1 MVGAKKPGHY
11 FQGNFAC
18 QRCLKGWDRRDFAY
32 LKELLAASKTK
43 PLGDEESK
51 RLRAYQ
57 ASNEKK
63 REATKGQRQR
73 AVEAKGL
80 KAVWLQEQLHNLTR
94 QVKDSTHVNR
104 RNARN
109 QASARSYQN
118 SLAKG
123 GQKKKSGGAR
133 LQGKYLKY
141 TPKVKTLLEQSL
153 LFLGKVFEDWLVPV
167 DIDTIHFYWDLL
179 CKRELKRGRKYIMT
193 DGTKVQETEYA
204 NDNPN
209 SRIKYAK
216 VEYKDIRARLCETT
230 EGCKKAVLIK
240 SEECKLVVS
249 ENNKERFQSLKVQ
262 TTTHQEFVKII
273 LEEFYERIETVLPEL
288 LVVTA
293 AGGEPP
299 KRSSNQQSQMKS
311 FFSPVPTKK
320 QKVSATVTVTPKV

>member
-1 MVGAKKPGHY
+1 MPYYCMVGAKKPGHY

-153 LFLGKVFEDWLVPV
+153 LFLGKVFED
-167 DIDTIHFYWDLL
+167 
-179 CKRELKRGRKYIMT
+179 
-193 DGTKVQETEYA
+193 
-204 NDNPN
+204 
-209 SRIKYAK
+209 
-216 VEYKDIRARLCETT
+216 
-230 EGCKKAVLIK
+230 
-240 SEECKLVVS
+240 
-249 ENNKERFQSLKVQ
+249 
-262 TTTHQEFVKII
+262 
-273 LEEFYERIETVLPEL
+273 
-288 LVVTA
+288 
-293 AGGEPP
+293 
-299 KRSSNQQSQMKS
+299 
-311 FFSPVPTKK
+311 
-320 QKVSATVTVTPKV
+320 

>member
-1 MVGAKKPGHY
+1 MVGAKTLGHH
-11 FQGNFAC
+11 FRGNFAC

-51 RLRAYQ
+51 RLRDYQ
-57 ASNEKK
+57 ASDEMK

-73 AVEAKGL
+73 AVKAKGL
-80 KAVWLQEQLHNLTR
+80 KAVRLQERPHNLTR
-94 QVKDSTHVNR
+94 QVMDSTDVNR
-104 RNARN
+104 RNTRN
-109 QASARSYQN
+109 QASARSYEK

-123 GQKKKSGGAR
+123 GRKKKSGGAR

-141 TPKVKTLLEQSL
+141 TPKVKTLLERSL
-153 LFLGKVFEDWLVPV
+153 LFLGKVFADRRVPV

-179 CKRELKRGRKYIMT
+179 CKRELKRDRKYIMT
-193 DGTKVQETEYA
+193 DGAKVRETEYA

-209 SRIKYAK
+209 SRIKYAE
-216 VEYKDIRARLCETT
+216 VEYKDIRARLCETV
-230 EGCKKAVLIK
+230 EGFKNAVMIK

-249 ENNKERFQSLKVQ
+249 ENDKERFQSLKAQ

-273 LEEFYERIETVLPEL
+273 LKEFYKRIERVSPEL

-293 AGGEPP
+293 ARAP
-299 KRSSNQQSQMKS
+299 KRSNQSQVRS

-320 QKVSATVTVTPKV
+320 QKASATVTPEV